1 MLEAVRAAQAGDALL
16 MSVKGE
22 QMEAK
27 EPEHDAIESCVVAC
41 GNCSRVCLGHVRHC
55 LELGGDHGEPAHI
68 AGLLT
73 CANICRTAAELMTID
88 SEWHPS
94 VCDLC
99 AQVCEE
105 CADACAAMDDMEAC
119 VAACRQCAQACRIM
133 VGEMASEQRHSAE
146 TEDRG
151 STEAIS

>member
-88 SEWHPS
+88 SEWHPT

-105 CADACAAMDDMEAC
+105 CADACAAMDDMEEC

>member
-27 EPEHDAIESCVVAC
+27 ELEHDAIESCVVAC

-105 CADACAAMDDMEAC
+105 CADACAAMDDMEEC

>member
-27 EPEHDAIESCVVAC
+27 ELEHDAIESCVVAC

-88 SEWHPS
+88 SEWHPT

>member
-1 MLEAVRAAQAGDALL
+1 
-16 MSVKGE
+16 
-22 QMEAK
+22 MEAK
-27 EPEHDAIESCVVAC
+27 ELEHDAIESCVVAC

-105 CADACAAMDDMEAC
+105 CADACAAMDDMEEC

>member
-27 EPEHDAIESCVVAC
+27 ELEHDAIESCVVAC

-88 SEWHPS
+88 SEWHPT

-105 CADACAAMDDMEAC
+105 CADACAAMDDMEEC

>member
-22 QMEAK
+22 QLEAK
-27 EPEHDAIESCVVAC
+27 ELEHDAIESCVVAC

-88 SEWHPS
+88 SEWHPT
-94 VCDLC
+94 VCNLC

-105 CADACAAMDDMEAC
+105 CADACAAMDDMEEC

>member
-88 SEWHPS
+88 SEWHPT

>member
-1 MLEAVRAAQAGDALL
+1 
-16 MSVKGE
+16 
-22 QMEAK
+22 MEAK
-27 EPEHDAIESCVVAC
+27 ELEHDAIESCVVAC

-73 CANICRTAAELMTID
+73 CANICRTAADLMIID
-88 SEWHPS
+88 SEWHPT

-99 AQVCEE
+99 AQICEE
-105 CADACAAMDDMEAC
+105 CADLCAAMDDMGDC

-133 VGEMASEQRHSAE
+133 VGEMASEQQRSAE

>member
-105 CADACAAMDDMEAC
+105 CADACAAMDDMEEC